1 MFIYK
6 IKNYKIT
13 KLKAIGF
20 TLIEMLVTLG
30 IITALSSMVLVY
42 SRKGE
47 SVSNLIREGDHMAF
61 ELRRAQNQAM
71 MTLQQDSG
79 SDEKICGWGIY
90 IEEGILTDVPQK
102 QFLLFKD
109 LCEEGTSK
117 GNEKYDP
124 DSNEKVETISLL
136 KGVEIFK
143 SNISSITF
151 IPPEPRVKF
160 SPDFGDGNAYI
171 EIRLKNQPETYYRIE
186 VSEVGQISQNKFL
199 KN

>member
-1 MFIYK
+1 MKFK
-6 IKNYKIT
+6 IKN
-13 KLKAIGF
+13 LKFPSGF

-30 IITALSSMVLVY
+30 IITALSSMILVY
-42 SRKGE
+42 SRKSE

-71 MTLQQDSG
+71 LMLQQDSG

-90 IEEGILTDVPQK
+90 IDLTLPK

-117 GNEKYDP
+117 GNEKYD
-124 DSNEKVETISLL
+124 SREEVETILLL
-136 KGVEIFK
+136 KGVEIFE
-143 SNISSITF
+143 SNVSSITF

-160 SPDFGDGNAYI
+160 EPDLGNDNAYI
-171 EIRLKNQPETYYRIE
+171 KIQLKNQQGTFYRIE
-186 VSEVGQISQNKFL
+186 VSEAGQISKEL
-199 KN
+199 KEI